1 LFLETYSSR
10 PKGKVIKELDSSL
23 DSAHQ
28 AAANMW
34 ETTVFPEFIYMQPY
48 ESRIYQQIFYEHNNH
63 GSTIMINTK
72 RLHNE

>member
-10 PKGKVIKELDSSL
+10 PKGNVIKELDSSL

-34 ETTVFPEFIYMQPY
+34 ETTVFPEFIYMQP
-48 ESRIYQQIFYEHNNH
+48 
-63 GSTIMINTK
+63 
-72 RLHNE
+72 